1 MGVPKAFSIENEE
14 STSKYGVGL
23 TVFLAHLRLVNSRR
37 KIRALLVFLVSCFVF
52 AVGTGKRKIRGE
64 ILRRTCVFPWS
75 RTHST
80 LPAGKPR
87 SPCLSCVLLCFPP
100 LGRAS
105 GKYVAKY
112 GVELAFPLGHVRL
125 VRSLREIRALLVFLV
140 SCFVFPVETSER
152 KIRGEILRRTFV
164 SPWSR
169 TFSTLPAGKPRSPC
183 LSCVLLCF
191 PRWDEMVQNLR
202 RNTASGLRFFSL
214 IYVS

>member
-52 AVGTGKRKIRGE
+52 
-64 ILRRTCVFPWS
+64 
-75 RTHST
+75 
-80 LPAGKPR
+80 
-87 SPCLSCVLLCFPP
+87 
-100 LGRAS
+100 
-105 GKYVAKY
+105 
-112 GVELAFPLGHVRL
+112 
-125 VRSLREIRALLVFLV
+125 
-140 SCFVFPVETSER
+140 PVETSER

-169 TFSTLPAGKPRSPC
+169 TLSTLPAGKPRSPC

-191 PRWDEMVQNLR
+191 PRWDGPAEKTG
-202 RNTASGLRFFSL
+202 RNTAVRSAFLARVRIVRSRRKCSRALSFLRLALFSL
-214 IYVS
+214 LRRASGKYAAKYCVGRAFCST

>member
-37 KIRALLVFLVSCFVF
+37 K
-52 AVGTGKRKIRGE
+52 
-64 ILRRTCVFPWS
+64 
-75 RTHST
+75 
-80 LPAGKPR
+80 
-87 SPCLSCVLLCFPP
+87 
-100 LGRAS
+100 
-105 GKYVAKY
+105 
-112 GVELAFPLGHVRL
+112 
-125 VRSLREIRALLVFLV
+125 IRALLVFLV

-191 PRWDEMVQNLR
+191 PRWDGQAENTW
-202 RNTASGLRFFSL
+202 RNTALRSAFLARVRIVRSRRKCSRALSFLRLALFSPLGRASGICVLLRFPCWEERGGTQAEIRPRACVLFHVKQYAVIFAS
-214 IYVS
+214 